1 MQSHKTTP
9 NQNTSDRRR
18 RSEADLCDRTRAWIW
33 LAHVRARRSD
43 LSYDGLDG
51 LVFDDGSRRRAFWR
65 VARTGQ
71 SPDRIHRL
79 RGFSLVER
87 LGKVPGFEGTVPV
100 YRSELWHLL
109 RCRPMKRE
117 ELQAMR
123 TRLLAA
129 FKLRR
134 SIEIESCIGSN
145 GSVQHPYQSDASAQE
160 LADNLR
166 RLAVPLCLD
175 WLALLCVLYRLA
187 VDDVDL
193 ELALELQ
200 DLIRE
205 QYIELFQ
212 TLEIPRFGLDGEKE
226 LQFLIEA
233 RVLRGDTYSG
243 SPRWAKETLPQLL
256 GRGSGKRK
264 SGRDPMCGIPHH
276 LAHSVFMMALDS
288 VTYAG
293 PRRRSLLLRDSPD
306 AQIVI
311 RKPMTM
317 KQLMNPHAKEWKRK
331 NKVTRQGK

>member
-1 MQSHKTTP
+1 
-9 NQNTSDRRR
+9 
-18 RSEADLCDRTRAWIW
+18 
-33 LAHVRARRSD
+33 
-43 LSYDGLDG
+43 
-51 LVFDDGSRRRAFWR
+51 
-65 VARTGQ
+65 
-71 SPDRIHRL
+71 
-79 RGFSLVER
+79 
-87 LGKVPGFEGTVPV
+87 
-100 YRSELWHLL
+100 
-109 RCRPMKRE
+109 MKRE